1 MVQHK
6 TGEVKI
12 CVLMTNLADEL
23 EKNWNERLAKDLPKE
38 SQHNRDSIVRWLL
51 GEDRERFEDMDTYHV
66 RIAQQAMDYRY
77 RILVQRYLGV
87 RPTQAYRNLINR
99 LGSLMLLRNR
109 IRTWVALSRDRRRAV
124 ADVIQEMIQEMLNS
138 DRYIQ
143 SQVSWIGQCTKNR
156 SLQEALMLTSV
167 EEYCLRPVR
176 NQPLLVYRFVNFL
189 RRSQRGGL
197 TNVPQREM
205 VRLISEEVTLKDE
218 EDSQISLFDAQV
230 VSDYQQEQ
238 DGEERQA
245 LRIKVQEE
253 FEEYLRANVGEL
265 EVIWLR
271 LYLQGFSQEAI
282 AKKLDVPVKQIYRI
296 REKVSYHAV
305 RVFAIKGE
313 SDLVA
318 NWLEISLQQHNL
330 GLTPQQWE
338 QYLQELTPKQ
348 REILDL
354 LKEGKNPEEVAKI
367 LNSKAHKVVGEWS
380 KIYLKAQ
387 AMRGVSSK

>member
-1 MVQHK
+1 
-6 TGEVKI
+6 
-12 CVLMTNLADEL
+12 
-23 EKNWNERLAKDLPKE
+23 
-38 SQHNRDSIVRWLL
+38 
-51 GEDRERFEDMDTYHV
+51 
-66 RIAQQAMDYRY
+66 
-77 RILVQRYLGV
+77 
-87 RPTQAYRNLINR
+87 
-99 LGSLMLLRNR
+99 
-109 IRTWVALSRDRRRAV
+109 
-124 ADVIQEMIQEMLNS
+124 
-138 DRYIQ
+138 
-143 SQVSWIGQCTKNR
+143 
-156 SLQEALMLTSV
+156 MLTSV

-197 TNVPQREM
+197 TNVPQKEM

-338 QYLQELTPKQ
+338 EYLQDLTPKQ
-348 REILDL
+348 LEILEL
-354 LKEGKNPEEVAKI
+354 LKEGKSPDEVAKI

-387 AMRGVSSK
+387 ALRGIK

>member
-1 MVQHK
+1 MQHK

-12 CVLMTNLADEL
+12 CILMTNLADEL
-23 EKNWNERLAKDLPKE
+23 EKNWNKRLAEDLPNQ
-38 SQHNRDSIVRWLL
+38 SQHNRDSIVCWLL
-51 GEDRERFEDMDTYHV
+51 GEDRERFEDMDAYHV

-77 RILVQRYLGV
+77 RILQQRYLGV

-143 SQVSWIGQCTKNR
+143 SQVSWIGKCTKDR
-156 SLQEALMLTSV
+156 GLQEALMLTSV

-197 TNVPQREM
+197 TNVPQKEM
-205 VRLISEEVTLKDE
+205 VRLISEEITLKDE

-238 DGEERQA
+238 NGEEQQA

-253 FEEYLRANVGEL
+253 FEGYLRANVGEL
-265 EVIWLR
+265 EVVWLR

-318 NWLEISLQQHNL
+318 NWLEISLKQHNL

-338 QYLQELTPKQ
+338 KYLQDLTPRQ
-348 REILDL
+348 REILEL
-354 LKEGKNPEEVAKI
+354 LKEGKSPEEVARI

-387 AMRGVSSK
+387 ALRGIK